1 MSDTIF
7 QPRAKKTWVQSL
19 LIAALVALAVSLFGA
34 VGMVRAVNADMN
46 SVQREEIA
54 SSAL

>member
-1 MSDTIF
+1 M
-7 QPRAKKTWVQSL
+7 
-19 LIAALVALAVSLFGA
+19 ALVALAVSLFGA

-46 SVQREEIA
+46 SVQREETA